1 MRYLNEN
8 SNITIEGTVIK
19 LEGLQ
24 VDYIS
29 KDEAPFLISNLSP
42 CYSGLYLKDSPLNEE
57 DAVQLQNC
65 IHRDMKT
72 IHIENCPFNFNTP
85 LKLNQKLKYF
95 TLKNCY
101 AGDSIVFI
109 LEGLD
114 SDCLEYLDVS
124 GNYLNPEQKF
134 LFYSFYFQKPSKFE
148 RIEQ

>member
-1 MRYLNEN
+1 M
-8 SNITIEGTVIK
+8 
-19 LEGLQ
+19 Q
-24 VDYIS
+24 
-29 KDEAPFLISNLSP
+29 
-42 CYSGLYLKDSPLNEE
+42 
-57 DAVQLQNC
+57 
-65 IHRDMKT
+65 T

-85 LKLNQKLKYF
+85 LKLNHKLKYF

-109 LEGLD
+109 LKGLD

-148 RIEQ
+148 PIEQ